1 MSFCFL
7 LNAALLFAGILGFIA
22 AGFAST
28 FSRRLYACRYR
39 LMLGPLGF
47 VVLGSIAHSVT
58 ARLLAWYSHVNPA
71 FHVTHP
77 AGLGSVADIF
87 ETVMLLL
94 SGVAG
99 VLCGVALGASLD
111 QEPGSEA
118 TYTIANYWR
127 RRSAPPQSETPRA
140 PRENI
145 IPISKGRKQQ
155 TIQPTLSATAE
166 PAVSENE

>member
-1 MSFCFL
+1 M
-7 LNAALLFAGILGFIA
+7 
-22 AGFAST
+22 
-28 FSRRLYACRYR
+28 
-39 LMLGPLGF
+39 
-47 VVLGSIAHSVT
+47 
-58 ARLLAWYSHVNPA
+58 
-71 FHVTHP
+71 
-77 AGLGSVADIF
+77 ADIF

-99 VLCGVALGASLD
+99 VLCGVALGATLD

-127 RRSAPPQSETPRA
+127 RRSPAPADPAVPRV

-145 IPISKGRKQQ
+145 IPISKGRKQRD
-155 TIQPTLSATAE
+155 IVPEIPVVAA